1 MTCYLLPIEKPDAI
15 YSLHILRYNPESDDG
30 PHWETYK
37 VPFVPTMTVV
47 EALENLWDQGEYI
60 AFRTNCREFTC
71 GSCAM
76 RINGKPQLAC
86 DTLLE
91 DNMRLEPLSRYRVVR
106 DLIVDNDVVQEK
118 LKELKYW
125 PNTDKRDR
133 TLQVSSKVMNDFSQ
147 IYSRCIE
154 CGCCLEACP
163 ASFSESSKFVGP
175 MYTLLLGRAANHPL
189 DDVDRVEQASEC
201 GIWACVSC
209 FECAAVCPM
218 NLEPIKEVT
227 KFRRKAIAHSLKHVF
242 ISKQRAKS

>member
-1 MTCYLLPIEKPDAI
+1 MTCYIQPINKPEAI
-15 YSLHILRYNPESDDG
+15 YTIRILRYNPETDDE
-30 PHWETYK
+30 PHWESYK
-37 VPFVPTMTVV
+37 IPFVSTMTVV

-91 DNMRLEPLSRYRVVR
+91 DNMTLEPLSRYHVLR
-106 DLIVDNDVVQEK
+106 DLVVDNDVVLEK
-118 LKELKYW
+118 LKELQYW
-125 PNTDKRDR
+125 PKTDDR
-133 TLQVSSKVMNDFSQ
+133 NRPLEVSSKVMTDFGQ

-163 ASFSESSKFVGP
+163 ASFSESSKFIGP

-189 DDVDRVEQASEC
+189 DEFDRVTQASDC
-201 GIWACVSC
+201 GIWACVNC
-209 FECAAVCPM
+209 FECVDVCPM
-218 NLEPIKEVT
+218 KLEPVKEVT
-227 KFRRKAIAHSLKHVF
+227 KFRRKAITHTLRHPF
-242 ISKQRAKS
+242 TPKQGATI